1 MSGFLEG
8 ATMLASFAVAVF
20 FLRYWRDT
28 RDRLFGV
35 FAAAFALFG
44 ATRIALFALDADS
57 EARTWAYALR
67 ALTFLMI
74 IGAIVDKN
82 VRPASQP
89 SEAPARERREGA

>member
-1 MSGFLEG
+1 VNAYLEG
-8 ATMLASFAVAVF
+8 ATTLGSFAVALF

-28 RDRLFGV
+28 SDRLFAV

-44 ATRIALFALDADS
+44 INRVALQVLDESS

-74 IGAIVDKN
+74 IAAVVDGKEE
-82 VRPASQP
+82 RHDHDD
-89 SEAPARERREGA
+89 REPDDP

>member
-1 MSGFLEG
+1 MSAYLEG
-8 ATMLASFAVAVF
+8 ATTLASFAVAVF

-28 RDRLFGV
+28 ADRLFAV

-44 ATRIALFALDADS
+44 INRVVLQALDESS

-74 IGAIVDKN
+74 IAAIVDKN
-82 VRPASQP
+82 LAARRTPRPD
-89 SEAPARERREGA
+89 APRQGGKA